1 MSRNPEYQFVSTA
14 TGELLSLLI
23 EGYEQ
28 ITGRTV
34 HPADPERLFIDW
46 VTAIIVQARVQMNYG
61 GNQNFPSGG
70 GGENCGGLA

>member
-14 TGELLSLLI
+14 TDELLSLLI

-46 VTAIIVQARVQMNYG
+46 AAAIIVQERVKIG
-61 GNQNFPSGG
+61 R
-70 GGENCGGLA
+70 AHV